1 MASSTS
7 SDIDLKIYDNYGN
20 DIPIPPLKKET
31 SETDLYLN
39 MLANPSKAKLDTE
52 KSTSSLRF
60 DDKKNSDTSSVR
72 NSYKGMKESSKNN
85 AYSAGSDHMSDHRS
99 DHKSDHRS
107 DHKLDHRD
115 SYRNRDSHVSR
126 SSRSSDSSRARY
138 EDVRLSEK
146 TDIEEKKP
154 VLTGQQLR
162 MKKIELLRK
171 LCDLKTK
178 GYKLSKEYDFNS
190 SIEEMEYEFDLL
202 KSFAD
207 RRNGI
212 KLYKSTIINVTNLV
226 EFFNDKYDPFGAQL
240 NGWSEHM
247 SVEVDSYDDVL
258 EELYEKYKGA
268 GKSLPPEIK
277 LLILIGFSASAFH
290 FSKKHMSNMPMGTA
304 GVSAPGGNP
313 LGGLQ
318 SGIAQKIASMGKP
331 PESKFMS
338 EQELNIKRQRD
349 EMREQDRLMKEQ
361 MRQNATQMPLR
372 QQSQQPPQMK
382 SFVPSSMQ
390 PSSVQVPPSLP
401 KVEQPNFANAKAP
414 VNFSKSFDTT
424 DFTPGGPP
432 NLLMPNK
439 DPRPVI
445 SQNQTVKDVLN
456 RLHNRAADTQDTQ
469 DETTTNNDRLLSDTT
484 ASEGKKKGRKKKP
497 LMQI

>member
-1 MASSTS
+1 MSSSTS

-39 MLANPSKAKLDTE
+39 MLANPSKSKIDTE
-52 KSTSSLRF
+52 KSTSSLHF
-60 DDKKNSDTSSVR
+60 DDNKNKSETSSVR
-72 NSYKGMKESSKNN
+72 NSIKNMKDSTRKHNDSSEV
-85 AYSAGSDHMSDHRS
+85 H
-99 DHKSDHRS
+99 
-107 DHKLDHRD
+107 
-115 SYRNRDSHVSR
+115 DSHIHDSHASRHSRTSR

-138 EDVRLSEK
+138 EDVKLSDK
-146 TDIEEKKP
+146 YNKSDIEDKKP

-162 MKKIELLRK
+162 MKKIEMLRK

-190 SIEEMEYEFDLL
+190 SIEEMEYEYDLL

-207 RRNGI
+207 RRNGL
-212 KLYKSTIINVTNLV
+212 KLYKNTIINLTNLV
-226 EFFNDKYDPFGAQL
+226 EFFNDKYDPFGVQL
-240 NGWSEHM
+240 SGWSEHM

-268 GKSLPPEIK
+268 GKSLPPEVK

-304 GVSAPGGNP
+304 GVGGNP

-318 SGIAQKIASMGKP
+318 SGIAQKIASMGKQP
-331 PESKFMS
+331 DSKFMS
-338 EQELNIKRQRD
+338 EQELNIKRQR
-349 EMREQDRLMKEQ
+349 EELKEQDRLMKEK

-372 QQSQQPPQMK
+372 QNQQQILTPQSTPKQ
-382 SFVPSSMQ
+382 
-390 PSSVQVPPSLP
+390 SVDT
-401 KVEQPNFANAKAP
+401 NFTNAKAP
-414 VNFSKSFDTT
+414 VNFSKTFET

-432 NLLMPNK
+432 SLLIKNN
-439 DPRPVI
+439 DTRPII

-456 RLHNRAADTQDTQ
+456 RLHNRTDNDSQETQ
-469 DETTTNNDRLLSDTT
+469 DETTTHNDRLLSDTT
-484 ASEGKKKGRKKKP
+484 ASESKKRGRKKKP

>member
-1 MASSTS
+1 MSSSTS

-39 MLANPSKAKLDTE
+39 MLANPSKSKLDTE
-52 KSTSSLRF
+52 KSTSSLHF
-60 DDKKNSDTSSVR
+60 DDNKNKSDTSSVR
-72 NSYKGMKESSKNN
+72 HSIKNMKDSVRKHSTDSSDVHDSHISRHSRTSRSNSSESSK
-85 AYSAGSDHMSDHRS
+85 
-99 DHKSDHRS
+99 
-107 DHKLDHRD
+107 
-115 SYRNRDSHVSR
+115 
-126 SSRSSDSSRARY
+126 ARY
-138 EDVRLSEK
+138 EDVKISDK
-146 TDIEEKKP
+146 YNKSDVEEKKP

-162 MKKIELLRK
+162 MKKIEMLRK

-190 SIEEMEYEFDLL
+190 SIEEMEYEYDLL

-212 KLYKSTIINVTNLV
+212 KLYKNTIINVTNLV

-240 NGWSEHM
+240 TGWSEHM

-268 GKSLPPEIK
+268 GKSMPPEVK

-290 FSKKHMSNMPMGTA
+290 FSKKHMSNLPMGTA
-304 GVSAPGGNP
+304 SVGATGGNP
-313 LGGLQ
+313 LGGIQ
-318 SGIAQKIASMGKP
+318 SGIAQKIASMGKQ

-338 EQELNIKRQRD
+338 EQELNIKRQR
-349 EMREQDRLMKEQ
+349 EELKEQDRLMKEK

-372 QQSQQPPQMK
+372 QPQAQAQAQAQSQVPAPHNNEFKPPT
-382 SFVPSSMQ
+382 P
-390 PSSVQVPPSLP
+390 QVA
-401 KVEQPNFANAKAP
+401 KQQVEPNFTNAKAP
-414 VNFSKSFDTT
+414 VNFSKSFDT

-432 NLLMPNK
+432 SLLIKNN
-439 DPRPVI
+439 DTRPII
-445 SQNQTVKDVLN
+445 SQNQTVRDVLN
-456 RLHNRAADTQDTQ
+456 RLHNRNNEDTQETQ
-469 DETTTNNDRLLSDTT
+469 EETTINNDRLLSDTT
-484 ASEGKKKGRKKKP
+484 ASESKKRGRKKKP

>member
-1 MASSTS
+1 MSSSTS
-7 SDIDLKIYDNYGN
+7 SDLDLKIYDNYGN

-39 MLANPSKAKLDTE
+39 MLANPSKSKLDTE
-52 KSTSSLRF
+52 KSTSSLHF
-60 DDKKNSDTSSVR
+60 DDNKKNSETSSVKK
-72 NSYKGMKESSKNN
+72 SYNNHKPSLHHSSE
-85 AYSAGSDHMSDHRS
+85 
-99 DHKSDHRS
+99 
-107 DHKLDHRD
+107 RD
-115 SYRNRDSHVSR
+115 SYKSKASY
-126 SSRSSDSSRARY
+126 SSRHSTESSRPRY

-146 TDIEEKKP
+146 TDETEKKP

-162 MKKIELLRK
+162 MKKIDLLRK

-190 SIEEMEYEFDLL
+190 SIEEMEYEYDLL

-212 KLYKSTIINVTNLV
+212 KLYKSTITNITNLV
-226 EFFNDKYDPFGAQL
+226 EFFNDKYDPFGIQL
-240 NGWSEHM
+240 GGWSEHM

-268 GKSLPPEIK
+268 GKSLPPEVK

-290 FSKKHMSNMPMGTA
+290 FSKKHMSSMPMGTG
-304 GVSAPGGNP
+304 GVGSP
-313 LGGLQ
+313 LGGIQ

-338 EQELNIKRQRD
+338 EQELNIKRQR
-349 EMREQDRLMKEQ
+349 EEFKEQDRLMKER
-361 MRQNATQMPLR
+361 MKQNATQMPLR
-372 QQSQQPPQMK
+372 QAPIPQQAPPPPQ
-382 SFVPSSMQ
+382 
-390 PSSVQVPPSLP
+390 
-401 KVEQPNFANAKAP
+401 EQTNNQNFINAKAP
-414 VNFSKSFDTT
+414 VNYSKAFNPNE
-424 DFTPGGPP
+424 FTPGGPP
-432 NLLMPNK
+432 NLIIQNN

-445 SQNQTVKDVLN
+445 NQNQTVRDVLN
-456 RLHNRAADTQDTQ
+456 RLHNRNVDTQDTQ

-484 ASEGKKKGRKKKP
+484 ASESKKKGRKKKP
-497 LMQI
+497 LMTI

>member
-1 MASSTS
+1 MASATS

-20 DIPIPPLKKET
+20 DIPIPPFKKET

-39 MLANPSKAKLDTE
+39 MLANPLKTKLDSE
-52 KSTSSLRF
+52 NSTSSLKF
-60 DDKKNSDTSSVR
+60 DDKKNSNTSSVR
-72 NSYKGMKESSKNN
+72 NSYKKSNHHNQHDHHNN
-85 AYSAGSDHMSDHRS
+85 HSERKTEHNNY
-99 DHKSDHRS
+99 
-107 DHKLDHRD
+107 
-115 SYRNRDSHVSR
+115 RDSHASR
-126 SSRSSDSSRARY
+126 SSRSSGSSRSSHSSKSSDSSKARY
-138 EDVRLSEK
+138 ENVNVSNSE
-146 TDIEEKKP
+146 IEEKKP

-162 MKKIELLRK
+162 MKKIEMLRK
-171 LCDLKTK
+171 LCDLKSK

-190 SIEEMEYEFDLL
+190 SIDEMEYEYDLL

-290 FSKKHMSNMPMGTA
+290 FSKKHMSGMSGTA
-304 GVSAPGGNP
+304 EVSSGNP

-318 SGIAQKIASMGKP
+318 SGIAQKIASMGKQP
-331 PESKFMS
+331 DSKFMS
-338 EQELNIKRQRD
+338 EQELNIKRQKE
-349 EMREQDRLMKEQ
+349 EMKEQDRLMKEK

-372 QQSQQPPQMK
+372 QSQSQSQPQSQPHSK
-382 SFVPSSMQ
+382 PSQTM
-390 PSSVQVPPSLP
+390 PPR
-401 KVEQPNFANAKAP
+401 EPNFANAKAP
-414 VNFSKSFDTT
+414 VNFSKPFDPNE
-424 DFTPGGPP
+424 FTPGGPP
-432 NLLMPNK
+432 NLLIPNK

-445 SQNQTVKDVLN
+445 SQNKAVQDVLN
-456 RLHNRAADTQDTQ
+456 RLHNRANNIDTQDTQ

-484 ASEGKKKGRKKKP
+484 ASESKKKGRKKKP

>member
-20 DIPIPPLKKET
+20 DIKIPPLKKET

-39 MLANPSKAKLDTE
+39 MLANPSKSKLDTE
-52 KSTSSLRF
+52 KSTSSLHF
-60 DDKKNSDTSSVR
+60 DDKKNSETSSVR
-72 NSYKGMKESSKNN
+72 NSYKNRETHKHHN
-85 AYSAGSDHMSDHRS
+85 AFSVRS
-99 DHKSDHRS
+99 DNRS
-107 DHKLDHRD
+107 DHRD
-115 SYRNRDSHVSR
+115 SHASR
-126 SSRSSDSSRARY
+126 SSRSSISSDSSKARY
-138 EDVRLSEK
+138 ENVKLSQNSEV
-146 TDIEEKKP
+146 EEKKP

-162 MKKIELLRK
+162 MKKIEMLRK

-190 SIEEMEYEFDLL
+190 SIEEMEYEYDLL

-304 GVSAPGGNP
+304 
-313 LGGLQ
+313 
-318 SGIAQKIASMGKP
+318 
-331 PESKFMS
+331 
-338 EQELNIKRQRD
+338 
-349 EMREQDRLMKEQ
+349 
-361 MRQNATQMPLR
+361 
-372 QQSQQPPQMK
+372 
-382 SFVPSSMQ
+382 
-390 PSSVQVPPSLP
+390 
-401 KVEQPNFANAKAP
+401 
-414 VNFSKSFDTT
+414 
-424 DFTPGGPP
+424 
-432 NLLMPNK
+432 
-439 DPRPVI
+439 
-445 SQNQTVKDVLN
+445 
-456 RLHNRAADTQDTQ
+456 
-469 DETTTNNDRLLSDTT
+469 
-484 ASEGKKKGRKKKP
+484 
-497 LMQI
+497 

>member
-1 MASSTS
+1 MSSSTS

-20 DIPIPPLKKET
+20 DIQIPPLKKET

-39 MLANPSKAKLDTE
+39 MLANPSKSKLDTE

-60 DDKKNSDTSSVR
+60 DDKKDSNTSSVR
-72 NSYKGMKESSKNN
+72 HSYKDASKNN
-85 AYSAGSDHMSDHRS
+85 HNNYDDSDKH
-99 DHKSDHRS
+99 
-107 DHKLDHRD
+107 D
-115 SYRNRDSHVSR
+115 SYRNSHESHASRASR
-126 SSRSSDSSRARY
+126 SSRTSESSKARY
-138 EDVRLSEK
+138 EDVRLSDK
-146 TDIEEKKP
+146 YDKSDIEEKKP

-162 MKKIELLRK
+162 MKKIEMLRK

-190 SIEEMEYEFDLL
+190 SIEEMEYEYDLL

-268 GKSLPPEIK
+268 GKSLPPEVK

-290 FSKKHMSNMPMGTA
+290 FSKKHMSNMPMSTA
-304 GVSAPGGNP
+304 GSNP

-338 EQELNIKRQRD
+338 EQELNIKRQRE

-361 MRQNATQMPLR
+361 MRQSSTQMPLR
-372 QQSQQPPQMK
+372 QPQPQPPSQPPTM
-382 SFVPSSMQ
+382 PS
-390 PSSVQVPPSLP
+390 PPKQV
-401 KVEQPNFANAKAP
+401 EPNFTNAKAP
-414 VNFSKSFDTT
+414 VNFSKQFDPTE
-424 DFTPGGPP
+424 FTPGGPP

-445 SQNQTVKDVLN
+445 NQNQTVKDVLN

-484 ASEGKKKGRKKKP
+484 ASESKKRGRKKKP

>member
-1 MASSTS
+1 MSSSTS

-39 MLANPSKAKLDTE
+39 MLANPTKSKLDTE
-52 KSTSSLRF
+52 KSTSSLNF
-60 DDKKNSDTSSVR
+60 DDNKKNTETSSVR
-72 NSYKGMKESSKNN
+72 QSYKKEQPTRHNSFSISSE
-85 AYSAGSDHMSDHRS
+85 
-99 DHKSDHRS
+99 
-107 DHKLDHRD
+107 HRD
-115 SYRNRDSHVSR
+115 SYRSRASR
-126 SSRSSDSSRARY
+126 SSRSSRSSASESSKARY
-138 EDVRLSEK
+138 EDVK
-146 TDIEEKKP
+146 ITDKYDDSEKKP

-162 MKKIELLRK
+162 MKKIEMLRK

-190 SIEEMEYEFDLL
+190 SIEEMEYEYDLL

-212 KLYKSTIINVTNLV
+212 KLYKSTIINITNLV

-268 GKSLPPEIK
+268 GKSLPPEVK

-290 FSKKHMSNMPMGTA
+290 FSKKHMSNMPIGTA
-304 GVSAPGGNP
+304 GASAGGNP
-313 LGGLQ
+313 LGGIQ

-338 EQELNIKRQRD
+338 EQELNIKRQR
-349 EMREQDRLMKEQ
+349 EELREQDRLMKER

-372 QQSQQPPQMK
+372 QQMPTHQVNQAPSMAPNVSSHIPSQKPQNE
-382 SFVPSSMQ
+382 S
-390 PSSVQVPPSLP
+390 
-401 KVEQPNFANAKAP
+401 NFTNAKAP
-414 VNFSKSFDTT
+414 VNFSKSFDPNE
-424 DFTPGGPP
+424 FTPGGPP
-432 NLLMPNK
+432 NLLIPNK

-445 SQNQTVKDVLN
+445 NQNQTVKDVLN
-456 RLHNRAADTQDTQ
+456 RLHNRVADTQDTQ

-484 ASEGKKKGRKKKP
+484 ASESKKKGRKKKP
-497 LMQI
+497 LMTI

>member
-1 MASSTS
+1 MSSSTS

-39 MLANPSKAKLDTE
+39 MLANPSKSKLDTE
-52 KSTSSLRF
+52 KSTSSLHF
-60 DDKKNSDTSSVR
+60 DDNKNKSDTSSVR
-72 NSYKGMKESSKNN
+72 NSIKNMKDSARRYSNDSSEV
-85 AYSAGSDHMSDHRS
+85 H
-99 DHKSDHRS
+99 
-107 DHKLDHRD
+107 
-115 SYRNRDSHVSR
+115 DSHISRASRHSR
-126 SSRSSDSSRARY
+126 SSRTSESSKARY
-138 EDVRLSEK
+138 EDVKISDK
-146 TDIEEKKP
+146 YNKSDIEDAKP

-162 MKKIELLRK
+162 MKKIEMLRK

-190 SIEEMEYEFDLL
+190 SIEEMEYEYDLL

-207 RRNGI
+207 RRNGL
-212 KLYKSTIINVTNLV
+212 KLYKNTIINITNLV
-226 EFFNDKYDPFGAQL
+226 EFFNDKYDPFGVQL
-240 NGWSEHM
+240 SGWSEHM

-258 EELYEKYKGA
+258 EELYEKYKGS
-268 GKSLPPEIK
+268 GKSMPPEVK

-290 FSKKHMSNMPMGTA
+290 FSKKHMSNLPMGTA
-304 GVSAPGGNP
+304 GTGGNP

-331 PESKFMS
+331 QESKFMS
-338 EQELNIKRQRD
+338 EQELNIKRQR
-349 EMREQDRLMKEQ
+349 EELKEQDRLMKEK

-372 QQSQQPPQMK
+372 QTSPPQAPQAPQAPM
-382 SFVPSSMQ
+382 
-390 PSSVQVPPSLP
+390 P
-401 KVEQPNFANAKAP
+401 KQQNEPNFTNAKAQ
-414 VNFSKSFDTT
+414 VNFSKSFEPE
-424 DFTPGGPP
+424 FTPGGPP
-432 NLLMPNK
+432 SLLIKNN
-439 DPRPVI
+439 DTRPII

-456 RLHNRAADTQDTQ
+456 RLHNRSDKDTQDTQ

-484 ASEGKKKGRKKKP
+484 ASESKKRGRKKKP